1 MSGATLTLREADDD
15 ESLSCVES
23 MLEETGLPSRD
34 VRSKPDC
41 FYAGYVDGDAVAV
54 GGIEAY
60 GTAGLLR
67 SVVVAESKRGEGFG
81 TALCDALEG
90 EARAAGVETLFLLT
104 TTAADFFADRGFAEI
119 ARSDAP
125 DSVRATTEF
134 EDICP
139 ATAVC
144 MKKSL

>member
-15 ESLSCVES
+15 GSLSYVES
-23 MLEETGLPSRD
+23 MLDETGLPSRD

-41 FYAGYVDGDAVAV
+41 FYVGYADGDAVAV

-67 SVVVAESKRGEGFG
+67 SVAVDDSKRGEGFG
-81 TALCDALEG
+81 TAMCDALEA
-90 EARAAGVETLFLLT
+90 EARAAGVETLYLLT
-104 TTAADFFADRGFAEI
+104 TTAAEFFADRGYEERE
-119 ARSDAP
+119 RSDAP
-125 DSVRATTEF
+125 DSIRETTEF
-134 EDICP
+134 DDICP

-144 MKKSL
+144 MRKPL